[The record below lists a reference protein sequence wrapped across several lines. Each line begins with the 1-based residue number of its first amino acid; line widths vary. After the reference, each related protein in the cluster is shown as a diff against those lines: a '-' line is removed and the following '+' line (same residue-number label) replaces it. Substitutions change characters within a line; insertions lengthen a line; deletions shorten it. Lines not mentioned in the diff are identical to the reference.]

1 MKLPEGF
8 VLEEKA
14 QPTMSL
20 PEGFVLEIEQPT
32 QQPQDQPGFL
42 NRLGRGVAS
51 VADTTIGAVLPT
63 VAGMATYPIA
73 RTFMSPEEAS
83 ATTER
88 VVGAVDKPFGKAFGV
103 ANTPEY
109 TGEASQQLIAFI
121 GENISKG
128 AEWISEKT
136 GLPVSDVENMIGT
149 ASLAIPAI
157 ARKTSEVASI
167 AAADVKAGTRLAFDE
182 SLTAREQRLSS
193 KDYQRGPQIEAVQDA
208 QRLGIAIPPEAA
220 KPGVATR
227 VLSAT
232 AGESGPMRLTQANQ
246 QNVRA
251 VALKELGLD
260 KDTQLNSATPFD
272 EARSK
277 VAGPYNRV
285 RALPT
290 MTADS
295 AALSA
300 LDVLIK
306 DSNVVGAE
314 ASAKA
319 IIGIVKSTKK
329 NVTKGI
335 NGRDLLQNIELRRS
349 RARKVFNNDSADL
362 TALDIAKAEMGVANV
377 LESMIE
383 SNISNPKL
391 LSDFRSARR
400 QMAKSYAYENATNFN
415 TGLVDVT
422 KLAKQT
428 ATDSAL
434 TGDIAAIGRIADNF
448 PEAFGKSAISDKDL
462 ALKRFGR
469 RGLLGLAGGAAGYE
483 IGGSLGGAIG
493 MGLGAGLGELAQY
506 SAARRIASPEYQKGL
521 KVSDYRIPAAAQ
533 AVTAQAPIPNS
544 QAIVPY
550 QAPVEVLRSG
560 EGPYNPNFSMQGEGQ
575 GASQAVWD
583 SVSKTYRGEFP
594 PQRSPI
600 SMGFP
605 DGGPLELPAP
615 SGQSTLNALRAEDT
629 RRANMSRSIGQDRET
644 AQAASEA
651 TQRRPTPRGI
661 DLDFDPISG
670 KFSEA
675 GSNVRGAT
683 PPTLNGFNTSLET
696 AANKITK
703 GMQFDMTAAEK
714 VAWNRTRVD
723 LAKVQPSLKTLTNKA
738 IAEKMLDR
746 VWVYETA
753 QKARNKADAFDL
765 YAQRAKSETAVKKA
779 LVEREKLQDIAEQ
792 MEETIRSPRADASRK
807 QQGPKTRDAFRD
819 NLVSQDNN
827 PKGMFT
833 VDVSGFPK

>member
-193 KDYQRGPQIEAVQDA
+193 KDYQRGPQIEAAKDA
-208 QRLGIAIPPEAA
+208 QRLGLAIPPEVAQ
-220 KPGVATR
+220 PGVGAR
-227 VLSAT
+227 LLSSV
-232 AGESGPMRLTQANQ
+232 AGEEGPARLSKVNE
-246 QNVRA
+246 QNVRR
-251 VALKELGLD
+251 VALNELGLD
-260 KDTQLNSATPFD
+260 KDTQLNSVTPFK
-272 EARSK
+272 EARAQ
-277 VAGPYNRV
+277 VAAPYNKV
-285 RALPT
+285 RQLPA
-290 MTADS
+290 MVADDVT
-295 AALSA
+295 LSA
-300 LDVLIK
+300 LDALMPDSTLI
-306 DSNVVGAE
+306 GANT
-314 ASAKA
+314 STKA
-319 IIGIVKSTKK
+319 ITGIITDAKK
-329 NVTKGI
+329 KVSKGI
-335 NGRDLLQNIELRRS
+335 NGDDLLRNVEQLRKRS
-349 RARKVFNNDSADL
+349 RKVYNNKSADVA
-362 TALDIAKAEMGVANV
+362 ALDRADVEIGVANV

-383 SNISNPKL
+383 SNIFNPKL
-391 LSDFRSARR
+391 LAEFKGART
-400 QMAKSYAYENATNFN
+400 QMAKSYAYQDATDLN
-415 TGLVDVT
+415 TGFVNAN
-422 KLAKQT
+422 KLAERTSK
-428 ATDSAL
+428 DNAL
-434 TGDIAAIGRIADNF
+434 TGDIATMGRIAGNF
-448 PEAFGKSAISDKDL
+448 PDAFGGASKELLFNK
-462 ALKRFGR
+462 FR
-469 RGLLGLAGGAAGYE
+469 RAGLAGTAGGLAGYAVGDG
-483 IGGSLGGAIG
+483 IGGAIG
-493 MGLGAGLGELAQY
+493 AATGAAGATIGRNVASKY
-506 SAARRIASPEYQKGL
+506 MASPEYQKGL

-651 TQRRPTPRGI
+651 AQRSPTPRGI
-661 DLDFDPISG
+661 NLDFDPISG